1 VPRPYFVELIYGQG
15 ISKATLHRFERLPS
29 IISKTNSQQRCFWG
43 ADIETIMEL
52 FEKVENQIA
61 YPHEKSDDRCAEPE
75 NVHSGLEA
83 WPGALLMKKT

>member
-1 VPRPYFVELIYGQG
+1 
-15 ISKATLHRFERLPS
+15 
-29 IISKTNSQQRCFWG
+29 
-43 ADIETIMEL
+43 MEL